1 MAVDKTGTAPSE
13 RRTRWR
19 LWPTW
24 ARSPRQR
31 EEDKVIMHM
40 VWDLHRQLIAGS
52 HLRVDSE
59 YYYSTIGS
67 GWCNQSLLEG
77 MHPSR
82 SEIGLKDIRY
92 HSLVEDLDLT
102 SVCSSFKYITVC
114 FTTRASPSA
123 ELFAINIETER
134 SKIGLGNLNSRTLGG
149 GNSGW
154 AAKTANVRPFV
165 GPSNSGRSN
174 RVHAS

>member
-1 MAVDKTGTAPSE
+1 
-13 RRTRWR
+13 
-19 LWPTW
+19 
-24 ARSPRQR
+24 
-31 EEDKVIMHM
+31 M

-59 YYYSTIGS
+59 YYDSTLS
-67 GWCNQSLLEG
+67 PGWCNQSLLQG

-102 SVCSSFKYITVC
+102 SLCSSFKDITVC
-114 FTTRASPSA
+114 FTARASPSA
-123 ELFAINIETER
+123 KLFAINIETER
-134 SKIGLGNLNSRTLGG
+134 SKIGLGISTLGLWAG
-149 GNSGW
+149 GNSGR

-165 GPSNSGRSN
+165 GPSNSGRSKSCPCFMMPG
-174 RVHAS
+174 VYVFMIMH